1 MSNGGV
7 RFAVKL
13 SAYSCFAAC
22 FVGSLIY
29 DELVV
34 PPGNLA
40 LRFSDYGGKWKYL
53 THLNMVS
60 TLQVTRYTTCIL
72 TYLLQCLLDRLL
84 SYIRLGHIMLV
95 VLVDYYCIDYCKE
108 HCASIC

>member
-1 MSNGGV
+1 MMSNGGA

-29 DELVV
+29 DEIVV

-60 TLQVTRYTTCIL
+60 TYTTWYTVGEYSLLLVC
-72 TYLLQCLLDRLL
+72 TYLLTA
-84 SYIRLGHIMLV
+84 MLT
-95 VLVDYYCIDYCKE
+95 
-108 HCASIC
+108 

>member
-1 MSNGGV
+1 MMSNGGV

-29 DELVV
+29 DEIVV

-40 LRFSDYGGKWKYL
+40 LRFSDFGGKWKYL

-60 TLQVTRYTTCIL
+60 TYTNEYLIAYNIHVVYTVGEYMYI
-72 TYLLQCLLDRLL
+72 TYF
-84 SYIRLGHIMLV
+84 Y
-95 VLVDYYCIDYCKE
+95 
-108 HCASIC
+108 

>member
-1 MSNGGV
+1 MMSNGGA

-29 DELVV
+29 DEIVV

-60 TLQVTRYTTCIL
+60 TYTSDYMYTVDEYSLLLVLLQVG
-72 TYLLQCLLDRLL
+72 TYLLQVYSLLNA
-84 SYIRLGHIMLV
+84 MLT
-95 VLVDYYCIDYCKE
+95 
-108 HCASIC
+108 

>member
-1 MSNGGV
+1 MMSNGGV

-29 DELVV
+29 DEIVV

-60 TLQVTRYTTCIL
+60 TYTTCTLLVNIAYLYSSFITSVHLL
-72 TYLLQCLLDRLL
+72 TAM
-84 SYIRLGHIMLV
+84 MLT
-95 VLVDYYCIDYCKE
+95 
-108 HCASIC
+108 